1 MAQRQEWKGQVEPGI
16 RKYLGR
22 GGQRWYRVQLGSRGK
37 GNRKSQV
44 VATLEAAVA
53 LKRQWL
59 EGGLPVDTAAPA
71 AGEEA
76 QRTLDDALRERGA
89 ALTTKVAA
97 RTGSP
102 ATVKFCDHVRR
113 TLAKWEERLDA
124 RPVRSVTLE
133 HLEAFRDWRHVTG
146 GLKPPSVNRE
156 LRELAC
162 AVKLYQPE
170 FKAVGIELDEGD
182 EERVRFV
189 PDDKWH
195 VFDALA
201 LKYGPRFA
209 RMAEIQLHCSF
220 RPGEVRVLEQAQV
233 NLPAREIRLRAD
245 QTKTRAART
254 VRLPRP
260 PSSSSRRSSPTRR
273 RRARPAGSFQPAH
286 RGALFRRLA
295 LVPLAPGDA
304 QGRDADF
311 HLHDLRHHVPTIA
324 VTKGANERT
333 LMKLGGWT
341 SARSEALRPCPHRG
355 RGPLSGAR
363 WGAGLTPTGDGLSS
377 ARTLQ

>member
-254 VRLPRP
+254 VRLPQAAVELFAAQLADPETQGSPCWVFPNPRTGAP
-260 PSSSSRRSSPTRR
+260 YSDGLLSFYWRRVTRK
-273 RRARPAGSFQPAH
+273 AGMP
-286 RGALFRRLA
+286 
-295 LVPLAPGDA
+295 
-304 QGRDADF
+304 DF

-341 SARSEALRPCPHRG
+341 SARSVKRYAHVLTEAVDHYQALAGGPDSRPQV
-355 RGPLSGAR
+355 
-363 WGAGLTPTGDGLSS
+363 TG
-377 ARTLQ
+377 